1 MKYKPRMM
9 KMNGNESPTLAYST
23 GINRMAIHVFVHVK
37 FKTLDHTLCTLKNVS
52 NKLNVGKH

>member
-1 MKYKPRMM
+1 MM
-9 KMNGNESPTLAYST
+9 KMNGNESPTLVYSA

-52 NKLNVGKH
+52 NKLNVGKHLFK

>member
-1 MKYKPRMM
+1 MM

-37 FKTLDHTLCTLKNVS
+37 FKTLDHTLDLCTLKNVS

>member
-1 MKYKPRMM
+1 MM
-9 KMNGNESPTLAYST
+9 KMNGKESPMLVYST

-37 FKTLDHTLCTLKNVS
+37 FKTLDHNLDLCTLKNVS